1 LIGLAALDVSSP
13 ASYAIAAALPALD
26 ALIPLVPSESAI
38 IALGVATA
46 GSADPRIAVL
56 IALAAC
62 GAFIGDNV
70 CYLLGRRFGP
80 AISKRVFAGARG
92 ARRHAW
98 ARRSLDRYG
107 MRIIIG
113 CRFIPG
119 GRTAVTLTCGL
130 VGYSRRRFVAATACS
145 GVFWACYAFFI
156 GRLGGKAFEDEPWAG
171 LLLALGAALVIS
183 VLIELARRAWQ
194 ARGGR
199 PRGVRGPNQRARQP
213 SPQARRGLLLKVGDD
228 REMIRRPYAVT
239 GGVTGQPGRLDAAPA
254 VPGQPDQ
261 NVVDS

>member
-1 LIGLAALDVSSP
+1 MIGLTALDVSSP

-38 IALGVATA
+38 IALGVATS

-171 LLLALGAALVIS
+171 LLLVSL
-183 VLIELARRAWQ
+183 LIELARRAWQ
-194 ARGGR
+194 ARGALHR
-199 PRGVRGPNQRARQP
+199 CVRGPNQRVGQP

-228 REMIRRPYAVT
+228 REMIGRPYAVD
-239 GGVTGQPGRLDAAPA
+239 GGVTGQPGRLDTAPA

-261 NVVDS
+261 DVVDS

>member
-1 LIGLAALDVSSP
+1 LIGLTALDVSSP
-13 ASYAIAAALPALD
+13 ASYAVAAALPALD

-80 AISKRVFAGARG
+80 AISRRVFAGERG
-92 ARRHAW
+92 ARRQAW

-107 MRIIIG
+107 ARIIIG

-130 VGYSRRRFVAATACS
+130 VGYSRRRFMAATACS
-145 GVFWACYAFFI
+145 GVIWACYALAV
-156 GRLGGKAFEDEPWAG
+156 GRLGGKVFEDEPWAG
-171 LLLALGAALVIS
+171 LVLALGAALVVS
-183 VLIELARRAWQ
+183 AAVELARRAWRRWRAGA
-194 ARGGR
+194 ARGAAGQGR
-199 PRGVRGPNQRARQP
+199 GRDLGP
-213 SPQARRGLLLKVGDD
+213 KVGYHG
-228 REMIRRPYAVT
+228 EVIRRPHAVN
-239 GGVTGQPGRLDAAPA
+239 GGVAGQPRRLDAAPA
-254 VPGQPDQ
+254 VLGQPDQ
-261 NVVDS
+261 DVVDS